1 MKLATTTNDFAAYTS
16 NSIEAIEYVKNAGF
30 KYIDYSFCID
40 YKNKTGI
47 YSADEDYIEKVIEK
61 VKELDVCLVQAHAPF
76 YSFIFDGDISGLIED
91 TIKCVRA
98 CAKWGIPSVVVHAG
112 YQRNISKEENFR
124 KNKEF
129 LLPILEAGVQY
140 GVKIL
145 TENFNKMEFDDI
157 YWIDNATD
165 LMEFIEFVNHPN
177 LYVLWDAGHANL
189 QEMSQEEELT
199 KLGDLVSGLHIHDNY
214 GDFDNHM
221 PPFWGTMSMDS
232 LMQGLFAIGYKG
244 YFTLES
250 ENIFL
255 SGEHRRVNTN
265 NPRLLKAPL
274 DLRIKAEALLYEV
287 GKTILK
293 AYDCFEE

>member
-16 NSIEAIEYVKNAGF
+16 DSVKAIEYVKEAGF

-98 CAKWGIPSVVVHAG
+98 CAKWGIPSVVVHTG
-112 YQRNISKEENFR
+112 YQRNISKEETFR
-124 KNKEF
+124 KNRDF
-129 LLPILEAGVQY
+129 FLPILEATKQC

-157 YWIDNATD
+157 YWIDNASD
-165 LMEFIEFVNHPN
+165 LKEFIEFVNHPN
-177 LYVLWDAGHANL
+177 LYALWDAGHANL
-189 QEMSQEEELT
+189 QKMSQEEELK
-199 KLGDLVSGLHIHDNY
+199 KLGNLVSGLHVHDNY

-250 ENIFL
+250 ENVFL
-255 SGEHRRVNTN
+255 SHEHRRADTDQ
-265 NPRLLKAPL
+265 PRLLKAPL

-287 GKTILK
+287 GRTILK

>member
-1 MKLATTTNDFAAYTS
+1 M
-16 NSIEAIEYVKNAGF
+16 
-30 KYIDYSFCID
+30 
-40 YKNKTGI
+40 
-47 YSADEDYIEKVIEK
+47 
-61 VKELDVCLVQAHAPF
+61 
-76 YSFIFDGDISGLIED
+76 
-91 TIKCVRA
+91 
-98 CAKWGIPSVVVHAG
+98 
-112 YQRNISKEENFR
+112 
-124 KNKEF
+124 
-129 LLPILEAGVQY
+129 PILEAGVQY

-165 LMEFIEFVNHPN
+165 LIEFIEFVNHPN